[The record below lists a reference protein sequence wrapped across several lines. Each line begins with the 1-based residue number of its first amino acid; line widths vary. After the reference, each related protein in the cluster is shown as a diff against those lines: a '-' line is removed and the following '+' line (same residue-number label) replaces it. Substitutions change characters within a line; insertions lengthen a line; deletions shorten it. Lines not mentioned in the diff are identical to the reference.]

1 MRLAP
6 VLGKAA
12 IILLAFAATLTVA
25 SWCIVERE
33 ADPRIHASVDDLTP
47 AKAGLVLG
55 TSRLLPGRYLNPYFG
70 NRIEAAARL
79 FASGKVEYLIVSGNQ
94 SQGGRPTG
102 GYDEPTD
109 MRDALIAAG
118 VPANKIY
125 RDYVGF
131 RTLDSVLRA
140 NSVFGQDRVI
150 VVSQHFHV
158 ARALFLAASHGL
170 TFDGLEAP
178 DVSLSYNLRTKVREV
193 AARVRA
199 VIDAALGLGPR
210 FGGVRIVL
218 GVDRPT

>member
-6 VLGKAA
+6 VLAKAA
-12 IILLAFAATLTVA
+12 IISLGLAALLIVA
-25 SWCIVERE
+25 SWFIVEFE
-33 ADPRIHASVDDLTP
+33 ADSRIHASVDDLAP
-47 AKAGLVLG
+47 EKAGLVLG
-55 TSRLLPGRYLNPYFG
+55 TSRLLPGRYLNPYFS
-70 NRIEAAARL
+70 NRIDAAARL

-102 GYDEPTD
+102 GYDEPSD

-118 VPANKIY
+118 VPADKIY
-125 RDYVGF
+125 RDYAGF

-150 VVSQHFHV
+150 VVSQHFHL
-158 ARALFLAASHGL
+158 ARALFLASRHGL
-170 TFDGLEAP
+170 TFEGLEAA
-178 DVSLSYNLRTKVREV
+178 DVSPRYGMRTKLREV

-199 VIDAALGLGPR
+199 VIDAAMGLGPR